1 VWLVPIGSTTNRVSL
16 TVHAGGGLV
25 VDSPRRSEVKFISE
39 SITVIWSLEVLTEMM
54 RPGGEESGG
63 DESDGSLLRRMHSGS
78 DEDAAYN
85 LYVRYAQRL
94 IHLARQKTPAD
105 LATRVDPED
114 IVQSV
119 FRTFF
124 RRASAGQYN
133 VPEGEEL
140 WKLLLVIALN
150 KLRSHGTFHR
160 AGKRDVQKTANLGDH
175 QEIAGDQFEAELAK
189 RFLQMSIEDVVCKLP
204 VASQMII
211 RLRIEG
217 YEMQEIAQ
225 RVQRSKR
232 TVERVLQAFRSAMMS
247 ELEGESE

>member
-1 VWLVPIGSTTNRVSL
+1 MTRSDQESE
-16 TVHAGGGLV
+16 AG
-25 VDSPRRSEVKFISE
+25 DSDR
-39 SITVIWSLEVLTEMM
+39 
-54 RPGGEESGG
+54 
-63 DESDGSLLRRMHSGS
+63 SLLRRMHQSA

-85 LYVRYAQRL
+85 LYVRYAERL

-124 RRASAGQYN
+124 RRASAGQYD

-150 KLRSHGTFHR
+150 KLRTQGAFHR
-160 AGKRDVQKTANLGDH
+160 AEKRDVQKTSTLMPE
-175 QEIAGDQFEAELAK
+175 QERAKQGIDAGLAK
-189 RFLQMSIEDVVCKLP
+189 QFLEMAIDEVVSKLP
-204 VASQMII
+204 EASQMIV

-232 TVERVLQAFRSAMMS
+232 TVERVLQSFRSAMMS
-247 ELEGESE
+247 ELEGETG

>member
-1 VWLVPIGSTTNRVSL
+1 MM
-16 TVHAGGGLV
+16 HADQQAEADG
-25 VDSPRRSEVKFISE
+25 
-39 SITVIWSLEVLTEMM
+39 
-54 RPGGEESGG
+54 
-63 DESDGSLLRRMHSGS
+63 SDGDSDRSLLQRMHKGS

-94 IHLARQKTPAD
+94 IHLARQRTPAD

-124 RRASAGQYN
+124 RRASAGQYD

-150 KLRSHGTFHR
+150 KLRSHGAFHR
-160 AGKRDVQKTANLGDH
+160 AEKRDVQKTSSLVPD
-175 QEIAGDQFEAELAK
+175 QENAKQGIDAELAK
-189 RFLQMSIEDVVCKLP
+189 QFLQMSIDEVVSKLP
-204 VASQMII
+204 EASQMIV

-225 RVQRSKR
+225 QVKRSKR
-232 TVERVLQAFRSAMMS
+232 TVERVLQSFRSAMMS
-247 ELEGESE
+247 DLEGESA

>member
-1 VWLVPIGSTTNRVSL
+1 
-16 TVHAGGGLV
+16 
-25 VDSPRRSEVKFISE
+25 
-39 SITVIWSLEVLTEMM
+39 MM
-54 RPGGEESGG
+54 RPGDDESGI
-63 DESDGSLLRRMHSGS
+63 DESDRSLLRRMHSGS

-94 IHLARQKTPAD
+94 IQLARQKTPAD

-150 KLRSHGTFHR
+150 KLRSHGAFHR
-160 AGKRDVQKTANLGDH
+160 AGKRDVQKTAALAEG
-175 QEIAGDQFEAELAK
+175 QEIAGNGTEAELAK
-189 RFLQMSIEDVVCKLP
+189 RFLQMSIDEVVSKLP
-204 VASQMII
+204 AASQMIV

-217 YEMQEIAQ
+217 YEMQEIAH

-232 TVERVLQAFRSAMMS
+232 TVERVLQAFRSAMMT
-247 ELEGESE
+247 ELDGESA

>member
-1 VWLVPIGSTTNRVSL
+1 
-16 TVHAGGGLV
+16 
-25 VDSPRRSEVKFISE
+25 
-39 SITVIWSLEVLTEMM
+39 MM
-54 RPGGEESGG
+54 RPGDDESGV
-63 DESDGSLLRRMHSGS
+63 DESDRSLLRRMHSGS

-85 LYVRYAQRL
+85 LYVRYAERL
-94 IHLARQKTPAD
+94 IQLARQKTPAD

-124 RRASAGQYN
+124 RRASAGQYD

-150 KLRSHGTFHR
+150 KLRSQGAFHR
-160 AGKRDVQKTANLGDH
+160 AGKRDVQKTAALAAG
-175 QEIAGDQFEAELAK
+175 QEIAGNGTEAEMAK
-189 RFLQMSIEDVVCKLP
+189 RFLQMSIDEVVSKLP
-204 VASQMII
+204 AASQTII

-247 ELEGESE
+247 ELDGASE